1 MRTDQTS
8 RPENPGRDGNPRPDI
23 GWADVLRELRQ
34 HKRNGGAEDTRDRVR
49 ALKVIAAA
57 KREKLRDEIRHL
69 ENQQARGEFSPE
81 LGRNLQEMRR
91 AKREL
96 DKARS
101 LWTPAKGDVQ
111 RQPPAPTDPV
121 EKVKQAEI
129 QRLRKRKEQVIAVAQ
144 EHKGRGRLTTAEFQ
158 RLKGAERELYD
169 IDLKLRGFQGKLTP
183 EESRLAMD
191 TARAH
196 MGRDRRNAVLLPI
209 LANIEANQS
218 EIDRLEQRSSE
229 LLKKNRSLSIDE
241 RVKLNQLYTDRDK
254 LYRQRRPFISRPLPP
269 PPRKVVRDDPNK
281 PRSWEESAHRA
292 RVGVAT
298 LPGELAAMATDK
310 LGTLP
315 FFGAPAGWW
324 MESEDRQIQAAFV
337 NGVVN
342 LIPPVAATN
351 LGLQVVDYAAIAKQ
365 HGPKKAFEVAVK
377 EFKDSVNFLEPN
389 LSTHEKASRM
399 INAFFLARGGI
410 KAIKEGRVRIQ
421 NAQIVKELKT
431 LGLTNSEA
439 TSMVKLAQKQI
450 HEANVE
456 QNLYFD
462 RWGNPTKEPTITGE
476 IRTRKADEIT
486 SANPTHRRN
495 LAMGSG
501 RELQQAKVRGTG
513 PYIREGVEGVSKIT
527 PAKVPPTSPSQS
539 GFKPIIRPPGGV
551 VPKPTTGLVR
561 PGPTTLVRNP
571 ATTPKVGG
579 NGAPSLPTNNGGR
592 GKVDNTLAKV
602 DPGDPMLKKATGTGE
617 VPTGGLV
624 RSDPGDRVAPKED
637 NLDGLNGNSLKN
649 QYQLLSPLP
658 DDDLDL
664 DLSWADNPS
673 VTYEWAN
680 QGLGSLNDPSV
691 GNLGKW
697 RQGTDEFDSDFD
709 STDIDDGA
717 MSDVDVMTN
726 TGPSRQGTGATNGTN
741 VLQAIGRFL
750 VEHGVPDRPAPTQ
763 LLPDLED
770 PKPAPRV
777 NRPVEPNL
785 EVFQRPGKPSERD
798 GTVKE
803 TPEVQQQ
810 RQEQA
815 IEQVE
820 QAVQQVVEQ
829 GLDQQTFEQLPAPV
843 QALFAAA
850 QRAGSV
856 RAALRQAAAQL
867 PGSGGGRSS
876 VAPLFAPFRQGRV
889 GSEVRL
895 SGRVGLPGRLPSTGG
910 SGGTWDGTPD
920 APGLI
925 ADGRPAGEWSR
936 PPGDVAKSIKR
947 STSIFDQFITTKA
960 PDQQF
965 AVQKIV
971 SGDLDAN
978 GWWDNWNN
986 IITIDP
992 DGPTP
997 GLTTLHELG
1006 HVVLYHDYGHFAN
1019 NERTTR
1025 LYQSLLETI
1034 RKTPTFTTWEAQT
1047 LKPKLK
1053 ADAEY
1058 LCKDVELFARAFS
1071 QLLAERS
1078 RDPELGE
1085 ELQKCQIENVRIKT
1099 QWDSDF
1105 RMIRPAME
1113 KFLNE
1118 IGVLKN

>member
-1 MRTDQTS
+1 
-8 RPENPGRDGNPRPDI
+8 
-23 GWADVLRELRQ
+23 
-34 HKRNGGAEDTRDRVR
+34 
-49 ALKVIAAA
+49 
-57 KREKLRDEIRHL
+57 
-69 ENQQARGEFSPE
+69 
-81 LGRNLQEMRR
+81 
-91 AKREL
+91 
-96 DKARS
+96 
-101 LWTPAKGDVQ
+101 
-111 RQPPAPTDPV
+111 
-121 EKVKQAEI
+121 
-129 QRLRKRKEQVIAVAQ
+129 
-144 EHKGRGRLTTAEFQ
+144 
-158 RLKGAERELYD
+158 
-169 IDLKLRGFQGKLTP
+169 
-183 EESRLAMD
+183 
-191 TARAH
+191 
-196 MGRDRRNAVLLPI
+196 
-209 LANIEANQS
+209 
-218 EIDRLEQRSSE
+218 
-229 LLKKNRSLSIDE
+229 
-241 RVKLNQLYTDRDK
+241 
-254 LYRQRRPFISRPLPP
+254 
-269 PPRKVVRDDPNK
+269 
-281 PRSWEESAHRA
+281 
-292 RVGVAT
+292 
-298 LPGELAAMATDK
+298 MATDK

-365 HGPKKAFEVAVK
+365 YGPKKAFEVAVK

-421 NAQIVKELKT
+421 NAQIVKELKA
-431 LGLTNSEA
+431 LGLTSSEA
-439 TSMVKLAQKQI
+439 ASMVKLAQRRI
-450 HEANVE
+450 HAANVE

-462 RWGNPTKEPTITGE
+462 RRGNPTKKPTITGE
-476 IRTRKADEIT
+476 LRTRKADEIT
-486 SANPTHRRN
+486 SANPTHRKN
-495 LAMGSG
+495 LAMASG

-527 PAKVPPTSPSQS
+527 PAQVPPHSPSSS
-539 GFKPIIRPPGGV
+539 GLKPIVRPVGGV

-571 ATTPKVGG
+571 APTPKLGG
-579 NGAPSLPTNNGGR
+579 NGAPSPPTINGGR

-602 DPGDPMLKKATGTGE
+602 DPGEPMLKKATGTGE
-617 VPTGGLV
+617 VSAGGLV
-624 RSDPGDRVAPKED
+624 RSDPGDGVTPKAD
-637 NLDGLNGNSLKN
+637 NFDGSNGNSPKDR
-649 QYQLLSPLP
+649 YELLRPLQ

-680 QGLGSLNDPSV
+680 QGMRSPNDPSA
-691 GNLGKW
+691 GSLGKW
-697 RQGTDEFDSDFD
+697 QQGTDKTDSDFD
-709 STDIDDGA
+709 LIDIDDGA

-750 VEHGVPDRPAPTQ
+750 VEHGVPERPAPTQ
-763 LLPDLED
+763 LLPDLDE
-770 PKPAPRV
+770 PRPTPRV
-777 NRPVEPNL
+777 NRPVEPNID
-785 EVFQRPGKPSERD
+785 VFQRPGKPSERD
-798 GTVKE
+798 GAVKD
-803 TPEVQQQ
+803 TSEVQQQ

-843 QALFAAA
+843 QALLAAA

-856 RAALRQAAAQL
+856 RAALHQAAAQL
-867 PGSGGGRSS
+867 PASGGGRSGVTPS
-876 VAPLFAPFRQGRV
+876 FALFRQGRV

-895 SGRVGLPGRLPSTGG
+895 PGRVGLPGRLPSTGG

-936 PPGDVAKSIKR
+936 PSGDVAKAIELSA
-947 STSIFDQFITTKA
+947 SIFDQFITTKA

-965 AVQKIV
+965 AVEKIV
-971 SGDLDAN
+971 FDDLDAN
-978 GWWDNWNN
+978 GRWDPWNN
-986 IITIDP
+986 IVVIDP

-1006 HVVLYHDYGHFAN
+1006 HMVLYYDYGHFAN
-1019 NERTTR
+1019 NERTAG
-1025 LYQSLLETI
+1025 LYKSLLETI
-1034 RKTPTFTTWEAQT
+1034 RKTPTFTTWEAQM
-1047 LKPKLK
+1047 LKPRFEAVAK
-1053 ADAEY
+1053 Y
-1058 LCKDVELFARAFS
+1058 LCKDTELFARAFS

-1078 RDPELGE
+1078 RDPKLGE
-1085 ELQKCQIENVRIKT
+1085 ELQKCQIENVKIKT

-1113 KFLNE
+1113 RFLNE